1 MRLKK
6 MKNKKGQSIVE
17 LALLLPVI
25 LMLLLG
31 IVEFGRV
38 YGAYMVITN
47 ASRQGARVGA
57 VGGDDVAIGDA
68 VKDSANTLDQ
78 GALLWIPTRSGEGG
92 VGETITVT
100 VTYDIQ
106 LYAPFI
112 GSFTGNPIHM
122 EAATSMRIE

>member
-1 MRLKK
+1 
-6 MKNKKGQSIVE
+6 
-17 LALLLPVI
+17 
-25 LMLLLG
+25 MLLLG

-57 VGGDDVAIGDA
+57 VGGDATAIETTVRAD
-68 VKDSANTLDQ
+68 ANTLDQ
-78 GALLWIPTRSGEGG
+78 DALAFTITTSGEGG